1 MPLDVWIE
9 RWGTPGRLRQR
20 DLDPGLIQAIE
31 ERQGYDLA
39 LYVYALERD
48 WSGEWLD
55 KRPRRI

>member
-39 LYVYALERD
+39 LYVYTLERD
-48 WSGEWLD
+48 WSGE
-55 KRPRRI
+55 